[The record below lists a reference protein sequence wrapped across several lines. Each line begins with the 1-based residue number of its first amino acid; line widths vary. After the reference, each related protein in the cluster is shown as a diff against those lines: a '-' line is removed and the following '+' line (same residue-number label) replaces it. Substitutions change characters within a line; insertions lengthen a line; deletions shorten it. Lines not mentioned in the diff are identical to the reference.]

1 MDIVPR
7 QKTSP
12 TPRPSG
18 TTPAL
23 ENTPVDDN
31 ILSHDNLKK
40 YNLSGLLSGLLWK
53 EDWLLFPKDQW
64 GFRISDKLIGVW

>member
-18 TTPAL
+18 NTPAL

-40 YNLSGLLSGLLWK
+40 YNLSGLLSGLL
-53 EDWLLFPKDQW
+53 
-64 GFRISDKLIGVW
+64 